1 MDINILLNEIYLIN
15 KQVGYYIEHLII
27 QNKHK
32 LLKKEKLVA
41 AFDFDNTLINGDI
54 EEAFFAMMINKGFK
68 TELKW
73 EKYLE
78 LSKNGNQQIAYTEIK
93 KDLIKLNE
101 EDIKT
106 IFSEIYKNLN
116 KFIEFKDGNK
126 VYQIINPKPNILMK
140 ILIEILK
147 QLEFKI
153 YIVSASLKSLILYA
167 NKHWFHLDEDKI
179 LASCHFSDNLNIIY
193 GNEKEAILKKNGVK
207 NLLISGG
214 DNIGDIHFLNMTIS
228 NGLCLI
234 RNTSNANEIIPKLNK
249 DKNII
254 LF

>member
-1 MDINILLNEIYLIN
+1 MDINILLKEIYLIN
-15 KQVGYYIEHLII
+15 KQVGYYVEHLII
-27 QNKHK
+27 QNKYK

-78 LSKNGNQQIAYTEIK
+78 YSKNGQEHQAYTEIK
-93 KDLIKLNE
+93 KDLIKLNDV
-101 EDIKT
+101 DIET

-116 KFIEFKDGNK
+116 KFIEFKDNNK
-126 VYQIINPKPNILMK
+126 IYQIINPKPNLLMK

-153 YIVSASLKSLILYA
+153 YVVSASLKSLILNA
-167 NKHWFHLDEDKI
+167 NKQWFNLDEDKI
-179 LASCHFSDNLNIIY
+179 LASEFYSNDFKIIY
-193 GNEKEAILKKNGVK
+193 GSEKEAILKENGVE

-214 DNIGDIHFLNMTIS
+214 DNIGDIHFLNLTIS